1 MTSSFPLKR
10 MKKLVEILVTIFI
23 KERNR
28 CFFLVLLKRGDFLIL
43 FIWRILKKHQFSL
56 AGHLS
61 LASLL
66 KRLMWHSAI
75 QNGFVYVSFHK
86 HFSEKQ
92 THLKLQGIRVRKSSG
107 VAFLDLLTDSVAAVA
122 ELLHSASGTTDSC
135 RPSPAPKGNA
145 TTWKTF
151 VDGIS
156 LCVPLLLHPLP
167 PRWCSTLADDQNYL
181 GTLANRG
188 TCVWI

>member
-10 MKKLVEILVTIFI
+10 MKKLVEILITIFI

-43 FIWRILKKHQFSL
+43 FIWHILKKHQFSL

-75 QNGFVYVSFHK
+75 QNGFAYVSFHK

-122 ELLHSASGTTDSC
+122 ELLHSASGTKTLAAPPPPPKEMQQHGKLSWMEFLYVYPFSYT
-135 RPSPAPKGNA
+135 PSPHAGAQPWLMIRIIWA
-145 TTWKTF
+145 
-151 VDGIS
+151 
-156 LCVPLLLHPLP
+156 L
-167 PRWCSTLADDQNYL
+167 
-181 GTLANRG
+181 
-188 TCVWI
+188 